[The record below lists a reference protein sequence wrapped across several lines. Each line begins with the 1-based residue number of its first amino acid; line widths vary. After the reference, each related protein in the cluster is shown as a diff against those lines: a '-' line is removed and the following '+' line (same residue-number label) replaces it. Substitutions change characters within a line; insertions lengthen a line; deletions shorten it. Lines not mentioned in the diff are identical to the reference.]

1 MKIITKYGVCAVM
14 GIMAFNE
21 AVYASC
27 PYKKNFETKKIA
39 TATFLSDLAKT
50 CDKVGKA
57 IGAQDQKERQ
67 QAACEIV
74 GSLLSLAANVTA
86 QNEKDKAAKEA
97 DQTTRIAYAI
107 EELAKTLADDCS
119 SCTKSMTLD
128 ALTLADIQVK
138 VRFNNQ
144 EFSENLFA
152 RITPFVEKNIVPVV
166 KYLKSQQQT
175 FRDAA
180 TDQIVARVEDAANFA
195 PTPGSTS
202 VIDNVTDM
210 ALEVVDGVMDNID
223 KPNQA
228 DMPVLEDGT
237 QLSLEVL
244 SVMASIWH
252 LIESILHQNKNV
264 GLYLKEQAILLSS
277 YMYERIVGEI
287 DENFFAQQNNA
298 EQPQNQ

>member
-1 MKIITKYGVCAVM
+1 MKIIAKYGVCAVM
-14 GIMAFNE
+14 GVMAFNG

-27 PYKKNFETKKIA
+27 PYKKSFETKKIA
-39 TATFLSDLAKT
+39 TVTFLNDLAKT

-86 QNEKDKAAKEA
+86 QNEKDKAAKDA
-97 DQTTRIAYAI
+97 DQTTRIACAI
-107 EELAKTLADDCS
+107 EELTKTLADDCS
-119 SCTKSMTLD
+119 SCTKSISLD

-144 EFSENLFA
+144 EFSEDLFA
-152 RITPFVEKNIVPVV
+152 RIMPFVEKNIVPVV

-180 TDQIVARVEDAANFA
+180 TGQIVGRVEDAAT
-195 PTPGSTS
+195 TPGSTS
-202 VIDNVTDM
+202 VVDNITDM
-210 ALEVVDGVMDNID
+210 ALEVVDGVMENID
-223 KPNQA
+223 NPNQA

>member
-1 MKIITKYGVCAVM
+1 MKIITKYGLCAVM
-14 GIMAFNE
+14 GIMAFNG

-27 PYKKNFETKKIA
+27 PYKEKFETKKIA
-39 TATFLSDLAKT
+39 TANFLSDLAKT

-57 IGAQDQKERQ
+57 IGAQDQRERQ

-86 QNEKDKAAKEA
+86 QNEKDKAAKAA
-97 DQTTRIAYAI
+97 DQTTRLACAI
-107 EELAKTLADDCS
+107 EELTKTLADECS
-119 SCTKSMTLD
+119 SCTKSMMLD

-152 RITPFVEKNIVPVV
+152 RIMPFVERNIVPVV

-180 TDQIVARVEDAANFA
+180 IDQNVVRVEDAENLAS
-195 PTPGSTS
+195 TPGATS
-202 VIDNVTDM
+202 VVDNITDM
-210 ALEVVDGVMDNID
+210 ALEVVDGVMENID

-228 DMPVLEDGT
+228 DIPVLEDGT

-298 EQPQNQ
+298 ELPQKQ